1 MKIKNDVIVETQ
13 FIASQKALRPHTQFH
28 NKNHKMLVDQSI
40 NIETIRK
47 EFPILHQEVN
57 KRPLVYF
64 DNAATSQKPQVVID
78 SIANYYKET
87 NSNVHRGVHH
97 LSQKATDAYE
107 AARTAAQAFIGAKS
121 SVEINFTKGTTE
133 SINLVA
139 HSFGN
144 KFIKEGDEIIIS
156 AMEHHSN
163 IVPWQILCENTG
175 AKLKIIPINDAGE
188 LDFIAYKNLLSEKTK
203 LVSVVYISNSLG
215 TINPVKE
222 IIFKAHQVGAKV
234 LIDAAQ
240 AAPHMK
246 INVQEL
252 DCDFLAL
259 SAHKMCGP
267 TGFGILYGKEAIL
280 EEMLPYQSGGEM
292 IKEVTFEKTTYNT
305 LPFKFEAGTPDIA
318 GGIAFK
324 AAIDYLN
331 EIGWEFI
338 REQEKELLEY
348 GTYQLSLIDGLR
360 IIGRSEQKASVISF
374 LVDNHHPYDVGV
386 ILDQLGIAIRTGH
399 HCCQPLMNRLNIEGT
414 CRASFAFYNTK
425 EEIDMLAAGILK
437 AKRMLG

>member
-1 MKIKNDVIVETQ
+1 MIVEQ
-13 FIASQKALRPHTQFH
+13 
-28 NKNHKMLVDQSI
+28 NI

-47 EFPILHQEVN
+47 EYPILQQKVN
-57 KRPLVYF
+57 GRPLVYF
-64 DNAATSQKPQVVID
+64 DNAATSQKPLVVIN
-78 SIANYYKET
+78 SIKNYYNEI

-107 AARTAAQAFIGAKS
+107 AARTAAQAFINAKS
-121 SVEINFTKGTTE
+121 AVEINFTKGTTE

-144 KFIKEGDEIIIS
+144 KFIKENDEIIIS
-156 AMEHHSN
+156 TLEHHSN

-188 LDFIAYKNLLSEKTK
+188 LDMEAFENLLTEKTK

-215 TINPVKE
+215 TINPAKT
-222 IIFKAHQVGAKV
+222 IIEKAHSVGAKV
-234 LIDAAQ
+234 LLDAAQ
-240 AAPHMK
+240 AAPHTP
-246 INVQEL
+246 IDVQTL

-267 TGFGILYGKEAIL
+267 TGFGILYGKETLL
-280 EEMLPYQSGGEM
+280 EQMLPYQAGGEM

-331 EIGWEFI
+331 EIGWDFI
-338 REQEKELLEY
+338 EQQEKELLNY
-348 GTYQLSLIDGLR
+348 GTQRLEEIDGLK
-360 IIGRSEQKASVISF
+360 IVGTAKNKASVISF
-374 LVDNHHPYDVGV
+374 LLDNHHPYDVGV

-425 EEIDMLAAGILK
+425 EEIDTLVDGILR